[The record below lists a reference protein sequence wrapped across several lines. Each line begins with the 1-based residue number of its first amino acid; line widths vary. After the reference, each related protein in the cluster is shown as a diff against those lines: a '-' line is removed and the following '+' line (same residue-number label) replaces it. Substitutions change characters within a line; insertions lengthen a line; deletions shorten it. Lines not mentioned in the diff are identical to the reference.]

1 MSNMTL
7 GISEM
12 LENYVHEVTVNESDI
27 LKNLREQTAK
37 LSESMMQISP
47 EQGQFMAL
55 LVKLINAKRIIEVGV
70 FTGYSSLCMAK
81 AMADEGKIIACDMSE
96 QWTNM
101 AKPYWEEAGISH
113 KIDLRLAP
121 ALDTLV
127 KLSDEGQNGQFDLIF
142 IDADKEN
149 YLHYYEQG
157 LKLLRTGGLM
167 LIDNILW
174 SGRVADDTVNDA
186 PTNAIRALNKLIPK
200 DDRVMSSLLTVSDGL
215 TLVYKL

>member
-7 GISEM
+7 GISET
-12 LENYVHEVTVNESDI
+12 LENYVHKVTVNESDI
-27 LKNLREQTAK
+27 LKSLREQTAK

-55 LVKLINAKRIIEVGV
+55 LVKLINAKCIIEVGV

-81 AMADEGKIIACDMSE
+81 AMPDDGTIIACDMSE

-149 YLHYYEQG
+149 YLHYYEQA
-157 LKLLRTGGLM
+157 LKLLRSGGLM
-167 LIDNILW
+167 LIDNTLW

-186 PTNAIRALNKLIPK
+186 PTNAIRALNKLIPQ